1 MTRDLLSLRSPFL
14 TRRRLLG
21 ASLGAGAVLGLTSG
35 LAGRLRAQPAAP
47 SAPSPEEVLRDPVG
61 PVLGNPDG
69 DVTIVEWFDYQCPY
83 CKAGHPMLMD
93 IVASDG
99 NIRLAM
105 KDWPIFGPT
114 SERATRLAL
123 GAVEFGSYS
132 QVHAALM
139 ATEGRLSEEDV
150 DELVAGAGVAPAEA
164 AAAYD
169 VHAQTWDG
177 FVARNFAQAEAFG
190 FMGTPSY
197 IVGTTIFAGMID
209 EATLREAIAAA
220 RQA

>member
-1 MTRDLLSLRSPFL
+1 MTRDLGNLSTPFL

-35 LAGRLRAQPAAP
+35 FAGRLRAQPAT
-47 SAPSPEEVLRDPVG
+47 PSPEEVLRDPVG
-61 PVLGNPDG
+61 PVLGNPEG

-83 CKAGHPMLMD
+83 CKANHPMLMD

-123 GAVEFGSYS
+123 GAVELGAYP
-132 QVHAALM
+132 QLHAALM

-150 DELVAGAGVAPAEA
+150 DALVAGAGVDPAEA

-169 VHAQTWDG
+169 VQAQTWDG